1 MAIGLALIFGVLRI
15 VNFAHGEFY
24 MVGAYAYTIVAA
36 RLGVPLVVALPIAF
50 LFGAA
55 LGWLVERTLMRPL
68 YANIGSW
75 GLMRDEYAVI
85 VTFGLSLLLVNLV
98 DKAIGPYAFRAP
110 ALINASRIVVGPA
123 LMSGQKVAAAV
134 VTLAVLALIALFLR
148 FSYWGR
154 AVRAVSQNRLGA
166 SLAGIDATA
175 VSSLV
180 FALAG
185 GLAALAGALLSPI
198 INASPDVGAFPA
210 IKSYVIVVLGGMGSI
225 PGAFIASLLLGLVES
240 FGAVLVS
247 YQYRDTFGLVLLI
260 LFLAFDLE
268 LRGAGAFPNPR
279 RPRVLWLGVGKGAQQ
294 LEQLAG
300 RLCTGLRD
308 GGFALEEKPFRGHLT
323 AARVRPGGERSASR
337 ALQAVPA
344 GAIAEFKVERLCL
357 MQSQLSP
364 HGAKHTLVHEIRL
377 S

>member
-1 MAIGLALIFGVLRI
+1 LLTGALAADLAVNGLVTGLFYGLMAIGLALIFGVLRI

-36 RLGVPLVVALPIAF
+36 RLGVPLVVALPVAF

-55 LGWLVERTLMRPL
+55 LGWVVERTLMRPL

-75 GLMRDEYAVI
+75 ALMRDEYAVI

-110 ALINASRIVVGPA
+110 ALVSASRIVVGPA
-123 LMSGQKVAAAV
+123 LMSGQKVAAAG

-166 SLAGIDATA
+166 SLAGIDATT

-180 FALAG
+180 FSLAG

-260 LFLAFDLE
+260 LFLLF
-268 LRGAGAFPNPR
+268 
-279 RPRVLWLGVGKGAQQ
+279 RPQ
-294 LEQLAG
+294 
-300 RLCTGLRD
+300 GL
-308 GGFALEEKPFRGHLT
+308 F
-323 AARVRPGGERSASR
+323 GERGR
-337 ALQAVPA
+337 EV
-344 GAIAEFKVERLCL
+344 
-357 MQSQLSP
+357 
-364 HGAKHTLVHEIRL
+364 
-377 S
+377 